1 MNQLTKNKQNG
12 ERKHENAPTTTEMN
26 ITGTLPLDK
35 LSIFSLEALSDVQTR
50 VSGGQDARVQ
60 ASRFSRETSSGS
72 ERACCFNKETKSK
85 VY

>member
-35 LSIFSLEALSDVQTR
+35 LSIFSLEALSDVQTP
-50 VSGGQDARVQ
+50 SQDARVQ